1 MFCSLPMANLGRWL
15 DLVMDKLQKFF
26 VELLEEMM

>member
-1 MFCSLPMANLGRWL
+1 MFYFLLMANLGRWL

-26 VELLEEMM
+26 IELLEEAM